1 MMLTVYLA
9 TSQPDLV
16 DFMIK
21 VVARKKAESEDAAPG
36 PSRAFA
42 IGSEFE
48 SLLPQGMFHGISE
61 ESARRALA
69 MEDRNKRI
77 VTTLR
82 GALSRSDHHTEEAS
96 LVARG
101 RAQEKPQEDRLTVVV
116 RYLVKS
122 KFFLAAVP
130 AIGALTQNKTNQLRV
145 RSGKGAN
152 AGLLSELRLLADIQS
167 TGLLKVIVRKKPGQ
181 AFSYFVRKYKYEDVS
196 QEDRLLLAKGLTNF
210 GLTMDEYRANASTGS
225 IDSAFSDIGAP
236 IATELPYGLQ
246 VIESGTFLPTA
257 TQDFLRDKDGDDNGG
272 DKENSD
278 AVVMSPG
285 KGSPSSSDKGTM
297 QPRTATPGP
306 PPATQVRGGSYGK
319 AEDDSDEE
327 ESGDELHQNKRNCC
341 E

>member
-1 MMLTVYLA
+1 
-9 TSQPDLV
+9 
-16 DFMIK
+16 
-21 VVARKKAESEDAAPG
+21 
-36 PSRAFA
+36 
-42 IGSEFE
+42 
-48 SLLPQGMFHGISE
+48 
-61 ESARRALA
+61 
-69 MEDRNKRI
+69 
-77 VTTLR
+77 
-82 GALSRSDHHTEEAS
+82 
-96 LVARG
+96 
-101 RAQEKPQEDRLTVVV
+101 
-116 RYLVKS
+116 
-122 KFFLAAVP
+122 
-130 AIGALTQNKTNQLRV
+130 
-145 RSGKGAN
+145 
-152 AGLLSELRLLADIQS
+152 
-167 TGLLKVIVRKKPGQ
+167 VIVRKKPGQ
-181 AFSYFVRKYKYEDVS
+181 TLSYFVRKFKYEDVS

-327 ESGDELHQNKRNCC
+327 ESGDELHRNKRNCC